1 MIKLVSNLGHIL
13 VSYNKTVLICDDSRL
28 VHRAMQK
35 FFSEYEG
42 IALLFAENG
51 QQALEHLAQNN
62 IDMMFL
68 DLTMPVLDG
77 FGVLQELPVNSYP
90 TEIIVLSADVQQQAI
105 ERCVDAGAKYFLAKP
120 FTRPQI
126 KATLKKLGISLIP
139 KCDFQ
144 AEVNRRER
152 NSVARENDYLYQFKE
167 VANIALGRGAAIIS
181 DHCGEFIT
189 MPLPNVAMLGSGELE
204 MMISNQIQR
213 ADSTAVAQRFVGGGI
228 HGEALVCL
236 YGEDISMFGK
246 RLGFGTF
253 DAKQGEVIIDIA
265 NLMVSSFLV
274 SLTEQMNIPFSI
286 RQPIC
291 LEEYMVRGITEI
303 PNDQLFTIEYSY
315 QSEKMDIACDVLLM
329 MDHNS
334 TQVIKRFMET
344 LQ

>member
-1 MIKLVSNLGHIL
+1 M
-13 VSYNKTVLICDDSRL
+13 SYNKTVLICDDSRL

-35 FFSEYEG
+35 FFGDYEG
-42 IALLFAENG
+42 VTLFFAENG
-51 QQALEHLAQNN
+51 QQALDVLAQNN
-62 IDMMFL
+62 IDVMFL

-77 FGVLQELPVNSYP
+77 FGVLQRLPVNHHP
-90 TEIIVLSADVQQQAI
+90 TKIIVLSADVQQQAI
-105 ERCVDAGAKYFLAKP
+105 ERCVDAGANYFLAKP
-120 FTRPQI
+120 FSRPQI
-126 KATLKKLGISLIP
+126 EATLIKMGISLIP
-139 KCDFQ
+139 KNNTPIEGIKPKRKVF
-144 AEVNRRER
+144 
-152 NSVARENDYLYQFKE
+152 ARENDYLYQFKE

-181 DHCGEFIT
+181 DHSGEFIT
-189 MPLPNVAMLGSGELE
+189 MPLPNVAMLGCGELE

-213 ADSTAVAQRFVGGGI
+213 ADSTAIAQRFVGGGI

-236 YGEDISMFGK
+236 YGQDISTFGK
-246 RLGFGTF
+246 RLGFSTF
-253 DAKQGEVIIDIA
+253 DDKQSEVIIDIA

-303 PNDQLFTIEYSY
+303 ANGELFTIEYSY
-315 QSEKMDIACDVLLM
+315 QSEKMDMACDVLLM

-334 TQVIKRFMET
+334 TQVIRRFMET